1 MNDSQDLKLAATIF
15 APREAIA
22 AELLPHAF
30 DAVDGSHD
38 VSHLNRVWRNA
49 TAISQSDGGD
59 LDILLPAVILHD
71 CVAVEKDSPQRAQ
84 ASRMAADKASR
95 VLKDMGFS
103 TDLIFDI
110 AHAIQAHSFSAGIE
124 PRTLEAAI
132 LRDADRLDAIGAIGM
147 ATAVGTAGLTGAGA
161 ATVTPRRGAIV
172 GVGGGG
178 AAAAE
183 VGAGSSPSPY
193 RIERISATAGP
204 RSPRLIARMQALPSD
219 RSPPRY
225 KPSNAVSASA

>member
-1 MNDSQDLKLAATIF
+1 MKDSQNLKLAATIF

-22 AELLPHAF
+22 GELLPHAF
-30 DAVDGSHD
+30 DAIDGSHD
-38 VSHLNRVWRNA
+38 VSHLSRVWRNA

-132 LRDADRLDAIGAIGM
+132 LRDADRLDAIGAIG
-147 ATAVGTAGLTGAGA
+147 
-161 ATVTPRRGAIV
+161 
-172 GVGGGG
+172 
-178 AAAAE
+178 
-183 VGAGSSPSPY
+183 
-193 RIERISATAGP
+193 
-204 RSPRLIARMQALPSD
+204 IARCFYISGRLGRPLYDLTDPKAESRPLDDIAFAADHFAVKLMGLSEGMLTQTGRKLAAIRRERMQ
-219 RSPPRY
+219 RY
-225 KPSNAVSASA
+225 LDEFFAEASSSA